1 MVQSLI
7 KQCFEKKILVSR
19 EALNSKLLKDESLTT
34 IENEDILI
42 INPDNYYFLEK
53 FDSKE
58 TLLKYDQLRVDLEMK
73 DESEKYID
81 FLRGLKPRNSSQSLF
96 PLELVDSFENIPKK
110 YDIRDFT
117 KVFVSRYKFMEEL
130 LRTRQELVGVL
141 SISKILNKKD
151 RESVSLIGVVSEIN
165 LTRKGNYII
174 TLEDLTGQV
183 KILIN
188 QDKQDLCKLAQTLV
202 VDEVLGVSGMWGGEI
217 IFADNLVWPDIPLT
231 HPLKKV
237 SDDIYAVFLSD
248 VHVGSTNFLGKEFDK
263 FLDWLNGRVGNEEQ
277 QSLASKIKYV
287 FIVGDLVDGIGI
299 YPGQDKEL
307 EIEDIYEQYNAA
319 AHYLSKI
326 PKNIQIVICPGNHD
340 ALHLAEPQ
348 PAFNLK
354 YVQPLLELPNV
365 VLVSN
370 PALVNI
376 CASEDFSGF
385 DVLLYHGY
393 SFDYYVANVDSIR
406 NQGGYNR
413 ADLIM
418 KFLLKRRHLAPS
430 FTSTPYLP
438 LHAEDPLL
446 IKKIPDFF
454 ITGHIHYAIAANY
467 RNVTMISGSC
477 WQSKTSFQEKVGHEP
492 EPARVPMVNLKTREI
507 KILKFG

>member
-1 MVQSLI
+1 
-7 KQCFEKKILVSR
+7 LVSR

-217 IFADNLVWPDIPLT
+217 IFADNL
-231 HPLKKV
+231 
-237 SDDIYAVFLSD
+237 
-248 VHVGSTNFLGKEFDK
+248 
-263 FLDWLNGRVGNEEQ
+263 
-277 QSLASKIKYV
+277 
-287 FIVGDLVDGIGI
+287 
-299 YPGQDKEL
+299 
-307 EIEDIYEQYNAA
+307 
-319 AHYLSKI
+319 
-326 PKNIQIVICPGNHD
+326 
-340 ALHLAEPQ
+340 
-348 PAFNLK
+348 
-354 YVQPLLELPNV
+354 
-365 VLVSN
+365 
-370 PALVNI
+370 
-376 CASEDFSGF
+376 
-385 DVLLYHGY
+385 
-393 SFDYYVANVDSIR
+393 
-406 NQGGYNR
+406 
-413 ADLIM
+413 
-418 KFLLKRRHLAPS
+418 
-430 FTSTPYLP
+430 
-438 LHAEDPLL
+438 
-446 IKKIPDFF
+446 
-454 ITGHIHYAIAANY
+454 
-467 RNVTMISGSC
+467 
-477 WQSKTSFQEKVGHEP
+477 
-492 EPARVPMVNLKTREI
+492 
-507 KILKFG
+507 